1 MMVLVRFQN
10 EQFSKKNNIYTK
22 CKCSTL
28 KESGA
33 KYEDKK
39 YRNYDETTISS

>member
-1 MMVLVRFQN
+1 MNNLA
-10 EQFSKKNNIYTK
+10 KKNNIYTK
-22 CKCSTL
+22 CKHSTF

-39 YRNYDETTISS
+39 YRNHDETTISS